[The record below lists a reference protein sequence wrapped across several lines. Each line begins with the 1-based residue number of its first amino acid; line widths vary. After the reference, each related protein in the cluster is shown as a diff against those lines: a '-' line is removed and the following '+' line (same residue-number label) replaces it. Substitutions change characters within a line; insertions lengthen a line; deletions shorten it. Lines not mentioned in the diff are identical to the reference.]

1 MFKAC
6 WGCSFKVSEVLED
19 MWGTMPSAKAWA
31 LASQEAR
38 NGPNEAWGMQFKHFP
53 TSWGRFLQKTAIRGE
68 YFNQVS
74 GIKAFGASRETVNQ
88 WTNTLF
94 CFPTVPGIIQ
104 AAQRKMWTI
113 SQSSQSSYWLFWLT
127 SARYNFH
134 DFAFTCRMF
143 HCAASKSSMICLK
156 ERKLFMTSSKKSNAW
171 GRSSRS
177 CFQLSEEWSAPIVN
191 VDEFGEGQDTLA
203 WKRIFI
209 LVASALFAME
219 ILQLPSKS
227 SKASKSYHDAQ
238 QWVLI
243 EVVGTWCQPNH
254 DSHEGWTVW
263 KSRMGL
269 RIKMERLKDAFT
281 IVEAQVVNVDDTL
294 NLVRAKTPCLENES
308 LFSWLACFLPWKS
321 CNYQ

>member
-1 MFKAC
+1 M
-6 WGCSFKVSEVLED
+6 GL
-19 MWGTMPSAKAWA
+19 
-31 LASQEAR
+31 R
-38 NGPNEAWGMQFKHFP
+38 
-53 TSWGRFLQKTAIRGE
+53 
-68 YFNQVS
+68 
-74 GIKAFGASRETVNQ
+74 IKMER
-88 WTNTLF
+88 L
-94 CFPTVPGIIQ
+94 
-104 AAQRKMWTI
+104 K
-113 SQSSQSSYWLFWLT
+113 
-127 SARYNFH
+127 
-134 DFAFTCRMF
+134 DAFTIVE
-143 HCAASKSSMICLK
+143 A
-156 ERKLFMTSSKKSNAW
+156 
-171 GRSSRS
+171 
-177 CFQLSEEWSAPIVN
+177 QVVN
-191 VDEFGEGQDTLA
+191 VDDTLN
-203 WKRIFI
+203 
-209 LVASALFAME
+209 LVRAKTPCLENKSSFSWLACLFAME

-321 CNYQ
+321 CNCLLNHQKPPSLTMMLNNGFWSKSSEPDVSQITIATKDEPFENREWV